1 MRKISC
7 KLFFEVLKIGL
18 CQFLAWFFGLFG
30 YKRSGWFAKCVWGL
44 FAFSFS
50 VIIAVIAYAGIL
62 AAWKHTTEDSR
73 YRKNKERHGGDEFVS
88 DNIGFIESYE
98 YLDGYLFNK
107 LNHKKTLTKIDWIAF
122 PEGKDTL
129 GCYSNGKLSG
139 YFRINSGKEVI
150 QPKYRRA
157 WVFSE
162 GLAGVVD
169 DGIVKFIDATG
180 KIVINSKIKY
190 SNNDCNY
197 IFHNGFCIMYDCENE
212 KYALMNNKGEMVLP
226 FEYSNI
232 ILGKDY
238 SYWSAS
244 KDDTTTVYDR
254 FLNEILVTEGNV
266 QFTNKTIDIEMPD
279 NTIRKYDY
287 NGKFL
292 DGFYIEELR
301 SLEYETNEIYYTEDV
316 IINDYDEKH
325 ISVTEHRKKAVARL
339 YAYTAGNNYEGLM
352 TSGGLIVTKPMYIYI
367 EAIGYDTYLCTVGNG
382 HKVVIN
388 GKITN
393 KTQTQ

>member
-1 MRKISC
+1 MKKISC

-18 CQFLAWFFGLFG
+18 CQFLACFFGLFG

-50 VIIAVIAYAGIL
+50 VFMAVIAYAGTL

-107 LNHKKTLTKIDWIAF
+107 LNHKKTLTKIDWIAL

-129 GCYSNGKLSG
+129 GCYSNGKLRG
-139 YFRINSGKEVI
+139 YFGINSGKEVI

-180 KIVINSKIKY
+180 KVVINSKIKY

-254 FLNEILVTEGNV
+254 FLNEILVSEGNV
-266 QFTNKTIDIEMPD
+266 QFTDKTIDIEMPD

-287 NGKFL
+287 NGKLL

-301 SLEYETNEIYYTEDV
+301 SLEYETNEIYYTEDEY
-316 IINDYDEKH
+316 IDDYDEKH
-325 ISVTEHRKKAVARL
+325 ISVTEHPKRL
-339 YAYTAGNNYEGLM
+339 LQDYMPILLET
-352 TSGGLIVTKPMYIYI
+352 ITK
-367 EAIGYDTYLCTVGNG
+367 G
-382 HKVVIN
+382 
-388 GKITN
+388 
-393 KTQTQ
+393 